1 MSNTPDLTRAKWVKS
16 SYSGGEGGQCIEWA
30 PGVATASGTVPVR
43 DSKAPDGPAIAIA
56 LGNWRHF
63 VDFAKGHAV

>member
-1 MSNTPDLTRAKWVKS
+1 MSNTPDLTHARWVKS

-43 DSKAPDGPAIAIA
+43 DSKVPDGRA
-56 LGNWRHF
+56 LIVSAHAWGAFVHF
-63 VDFAKGHAV
+63 ARAQA